1 MLGTIR
7 LQQGKTEE
15 STKFL
20 DGLHNCSA
28 RKKSRASGDGQPKAA
43 VPSKSVLSHH
53 VFSTRPCV
61 ASINNLD
68 FCACSFR
75 NSYLSVDG
83 EAGESLAE
91 NKSNRLLHSLT
102 TILFQ
107 FTSSVTLSHVRS
119 AERTTGFPKRIG
131 SEDQEEILPRGW
143 YLSLF

>member
-1 MLGTIR
+1 MRARDCWRAFLVLCVLAASAYAQTSHIEIATQLLSNGETAQAEVEARKALQNPSTRALALAMLGTIR

-68 FCACSFR
+68 FLCLVLPKP
-75 NSYLSVDG
+75 LS
-83 EAGESLAE
+83 
-91 NKSNRLLHSLT
+91 
-102 TILFQ
+102 
-107 FTSSVTLSHVRS
+107 
-119 AERTTGFPKRIG
+119 IG
-131 SEDQEEILPRGW
+131 
-143 YLSLF
+143 